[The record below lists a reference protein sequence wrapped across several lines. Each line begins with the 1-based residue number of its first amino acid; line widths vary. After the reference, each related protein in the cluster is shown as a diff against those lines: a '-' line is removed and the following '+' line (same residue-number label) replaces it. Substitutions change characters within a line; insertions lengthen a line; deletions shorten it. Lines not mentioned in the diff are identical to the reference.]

1 MNIYRAETNTFR
13 TPSISITGCYTRR
26 SMARA
31 YYIDRIRVILTALV
45 ILHHTAITYGAP
57 GGWYYRELPTPSSP
71 TGLLFILFVSVNQ
84 AYFMGCFFLIAGYFT
99 PASYDRK
106 GPGRFFI
113 DRLIRL
119 GIPLLG
125 FAVILDP
132 LTNAIALAWGRPP
145 GKAIPFLSDF
155 IHRVFTADWNNG
167 PLWFAQALLIFS
179 AVYIGWRRLRR
190 TDVGRSESPL
200 PSFHVWL
207 LSALGVG
214 AGALLIRQWVPVG
227 ENVLQMQLGYFSSYI
242 FLFALGTVAWRHNW
256 FDRLT
261 WRVARG
267 WVILSITLLPA
278 IVVTAILSG
287 RMAGKPVNFSGG
299 FSLPAVL
306 YAFWEPF
313 VAWGI
318 IAAYL
323 IWFREHANRRSAI
336 WEYLAARAYAAYIL
350 HPPVLVAISVIFLPW
365 QGPALMK
372 FAVIGTLALLLTLGF
387 SSLLLRVP
395 GARRVV

>member
-1 MNIYRAETNTFR
+1 
-13 TPSISITGCYTRR
+13 
-26 SMARA
+26 MARA

-57 GGWYYRELPTPSSP
+57 GGWYYRELPTPTSL

-84 AYFMGCFFLIAGYFT
+84 AYFMGFFFLIAGYFT

-106 GPGRFFI
+106 GPGRFFV

-119 GIPLLG
+119 GIPLAA
-125 FAVILDP
+125 FAIILDP
-132 LTNAIALAWGRPP
+132 LTNAISLAWGRPP
-145 GKAIPFLSDF
+145 EKAVPFLPDF
-155 IHRVFTADWNNG
+155 LHRIFTADWNNG

-179 AVYIGWRRLRR
+179 AAYIGWRTLRG
-190 TDVGRSESPL
+190 TKAGRMESPV
-200 PSFHVWL
+200 PSFSAWL

-227 ENVLQMQLGYFSSYI
+227 ENVLQLQLGYFSSYI
-242 FLFALGTVAWRHNW
+242 FLFALGAVAWRHNW

-261 WRVARG
+261 WKMARG
-267 WVILSITLLPA
+267 WVILSIVLLPA
-278 IVVTAILSG
+278 IIVTAILSG
-287 RMAGKPVNFSGG
+287 RMAGKSVNFSGG
-299 FSLPAVL
+299 FSFPAIL

-313 VAWGI
+313 IAWGI

-323 IWFREHANRRSAI
+323 IWFREHGNHPSAI

-350 HPPVLVAISVIFLPW
+350 HPPVLVAIGVALRPW
-365 QGPALMK
+365 EAPALAK
-372 FAVIGTLALLLTLGF
+372 FAVTGTLALLATLGF